1 MGVTEMQ
8 RRAEALTIADRRRV
22 EARLRGAARIG
33 VRSKREA
40 VLEMIEHDL
49 ADSETRIAARRAA
62 MPPRIRYPAELPIT
76 AHRDQLLEAIRDH
89 QVVVVAGETGS
100 GKSTQLPKLCLE
112 LGRGVAGYV
121 AQTQPRRLAART
133 IAERVA
139 AELGTPIGGA
149 VGYAMRF
156 TDTVADDTL
165 VKVMTDG
172 LLLAEIQGDRSLSAY
187 DTIIIDEAHERSLN
201 IDFLLGYLK
210 RLCRERSDLK
220 VIVTSATIDTAR
232 FSEHF
237 DDAPVVEVSG
247 RTYPVEVRYR
257 EPIDGD
263 AQPLEQPDAICRA
276 VRELT
281 TEGTGDILVFCSGE
295 REIRDAAESLAE
307 LRLPNT
313 EIVPLYARLSSAEQ
327 HRVFAPHT
335 GRRIVLATNVAETSL
350 TVPGIRAVV
359 DPGTARVSRYSRRTK
374 VQRLPI
380 EPISQASAD
389 QRAGRCGR
397 IGPGVCIRLYTEED
411 YLSRP
416 RFTEPEILRTNLAS
430 VLLQMAAA
438 GLGDIAGFPFL
449 DPPDSRSVRDG
460 LDLLEE
466 LGAVE
471 PRSQQ
476 VRLTATGRTLARI
489 PADPRVGRMLI
500 EAAASDCLADVLV
513 IAAGLSIIDP
523 RERPIGLE
531 AKADALHARF
541 AAPGSDVLGW
551 LLLWKYVSERR
562 RELSSAQFRRLCRD
576 EFLNHRRVREWQD
589 IHSQLRRVCSEAGLR
604 GAGRNSDPDVV
615 HRALLAGLLSHVG
628 RKDPDGYEYRGARG
642 ARFSIAPGSVLF
654 KQAPEWVMATD
665 LVETS
670 RLWARGVARIDP
682 LWVESVGAHLVT
694 RSHSDPW
701 WDRTRGAAMTFETVS
716 LYGIPLVTG
725 RQVPY
730 AGIDA
735 AGARALFI
743 LNALVA
749 GEWDSTHAFARHNAG
764 VLTDVEDL
772 EARFRSDLRVDDD
785 TLFSFFDERVPDD
798 VVSVR
803 HFDAWW
809 RKVVGHDPHRLDLT
823 LADAVVAEADRLDA
837 AEFPDE
843 WHHGD
848 VVAPIHY
855 TYDPGS
861 DLDGVII
868 DVPAA
873 GLDRLD
879 PSIFEWHV
887 PGHREELVTSL
898 IRSLPKQMRKA
909 FLPVRETAAQVLS
922 SPASGGLLDHVRREL
937 SRLSGLS
944 IVAEDFDL
952 DRLPPHLKPTFR
964 VIDDGGGVLAVGAD
978 LAALRSRLRS
988 EAREAV
994 GGRTHPI
1001 EQSGLT
1007 RWTFGDVPRT
1017 IRVRGP
1023 HHAVTAYPALVDEGD
1038 SVGIR
1043 VLATAEEQAD
1053 AMWFGTRRL
1062 LALRAGR
1069 VGTVVQPLLTAQA
1082 KADLRLGP
1090 YGDTG
1095 AWTAD
1100 CVECAADAVLA
1111 ELGGPVWT
1119 EAEFDA
1125 LSRRADGRMTRR
1137 VAEMAAASLD
1147 VFAALRDLQIQ
1158 VDAAVAPV
1166 FEAAVADIRAQV
1178 VRLVYP
1184 GFLAAIGP
1192 SRVADVERYLRAMIW
1207 RLERLPERPERDAE
1221 HMGIVEALEKEHARL
1236 MESIR
1241 VGPELIDVGWMLQ
1254 ELRVSYFAQP
1264 LGTKGRVSAKRVAAA
1279 LRAAELSV

>member
-1 MGVTEMQ
+1 MGVTEMR
-8 RRAEALTIADRRRV
+8 RRAEELMIADRMRV
-22 EARLRGAARIG
+22 EARLRGASRIG
-33 VRSKREA
+33 VRSKRDA
-40 VLEMIEHDL
+40 VLEKIEHDL
-49 ADSETRIAARRAA
+49 AESEDRIAARRAA
-62 MPPRIRYPAELPIT
+62 VPSKIRYPEDLPIT
-76 AHRDQLLEAIRDH
+76 AERDRLLATIRDH
-89 QVVVVAGETGS
+89 QVVIVAGETGS

-112 LGRGVAGYV
+112 LGRGVSGFV
-121 AQTQPRRLAART
+121 GQTQPRRIAART

-139 AELGTPIGGA
+139 SELDTPVGGA

-156 TDTVADDTL
+156 TDTVAEHTL

-172 LLLAEIQGDRSLSAY
+172 LLLAEIQGDRRLSAY

-210 RLCRERSDLK
+210 RLCSERPDLK

-232 FSEHF
+232 FAAHF
-237 DDAPVVEVSG
+237 DDAPIVEVSG
-247 RTYPVEVRYR
+247 RTYPVEIRYR
-257 EPIDGD
+257 EPVDSEG
-263 AQPLEQPDAICRA
+263 QPVEQPDAIAGA

-281 TEGTGDILVFCSGE
+281 ALGTGDILVFCSGE
-295 REIRDAAESLAE
+295 REIRDAADTLGEM
-307 LRLPNT
+307 RLPNT

-350 TVPGIRAVV
+350 TVPGIRYVV

-397 IGPGVCIRLYTEED
+397 IGPGVCIRLYTEDD

-430 VLLQMAAA
+430 VMLQMAAA

-460 LDLLEE
+460 LDLLDE

-471 PRSQQ
+471 PGTEP
-476 VRLTATGRTLARI
+476 VRLTSTGRTLARI

-500 EAAASDCLADVLV
+500 EAADLECLSDVLV

-523 RERPIGLE
+523 RERPTGQE
-531 AKADALHARF
+531 AKADTFHARF
-541 AAPGSDVLGW
+541 HAPGSDLLGW
-551 LLLWKYVSERR
+551 LLLWKYVSEKR
-562 RELSSAQFRRLCRD
+562 RELSSNQFRRLCRD

-589 IHSQLRRVCSEAGLR
+589 IHSQLRRVCSEAGVR
-604 GAGRNSDPDVV
+604 GSGRNADPDVV
-615 HRALLAGLLSHVG
+615 HRALLAGLLSHIG
-628 RKDPDGYEYRGARG
+628 RKDPDSHEYRGSRG
-642 ARFSIAPGSVLF
+642 ARFAIAPGSVLF
-654 KQAPEWVMATD
+654 KQSPEWVMATD

-670 RLWARGVARIDP
+670 RLWARGVAKIDP
-682 LWVESVGAHLVT
+682 AWVESVGAHLVT
-694 RSHSDPW
+694 RTHSDPW
-701 WDRTRGAAMTFETVS
+701 WDEARGAAMAYETVS
-716 LYGIPLVTG
+716 LYGIPVVMG
-725 RQVPY
+725 RQIQF
-730 AGIDA
+730 GRIDPPA
-735 AGARALFI
+735 ARALFI
-743 LNALVA
+743 QHALVA
-749 GEWDSTHAFARHNAG
+749 GEWDSEHAFAVHNSR
-764 VLTDVEDL
+764 VLAEVEDL

-785 TLFSFFDERVPDD
+785 TLFAFFDERVPED
-798 VVSVR
+798 VISVR

-823 LADAVVAEADRLDA
+823 LDDVVVPEVDRLDA

-855 TYDPGS
+855 TYEPGS
-861 DLDGVII
+861 DVDGVII

-879 PSIFEWHV
+879 PSVFEWHV

-898 IRSLPKQMRKA
+898 IRSLPKQMRKE
-909 FLPVRETAAQVLS
+909 FLPVKETAAQVLA
-922 SPASGGLLDHVRREL
+922 SPPAGGLLDHVRREL

-944 IVAEDFDL
+944 IVADDFDL

-964 VIDDGGGVLAVGAD
+964 VIDDGGSVLAVGGD
-978 LAALRSRLRS
+978 LAELRSQLRT
-988 EAREAV
+988 EARDAIN
-994 GGRTHPI
+994 RRSHPI
-1001 EQSGLT
+1001 EQTGFT
-1007 RWTFGDVPRT
+1007 QWKFGDLPRT
-1017 IRVRGP
+1017 LRVRGP
-1023 HHAVTAYPALVDEGD
+1023 HSVVSAYPSLVDEGD
-1038 SVGIR
+1038 SVAIR
-1043 VLATAEEQAD
+1043 VLATDEEQSE

-1062 LALRAGR
+1062 LTLRVHRAES
-1069 VGTVVQPLLTAQA
+1069 VVTPLLTQQA

-1090 YGDTG
+1090 YRTTAD
-1095 AWTAD
+1095 WTAD
-1100 CVECAADAVLA
+1100 CVECAADAVLS

-1119 EAEFDA
+1119 EADFA
-1125 LSRRADGRMTRR
+1125 RLASQADGRMGQRI
-1137 VAEMAAASLD
+1137 AEIAAASLE
-1147 VFAALRDLQIQ
+1147 VFAALRDLQIE
-1158 VDAAVAPV
+1158 VNASDAPV
-1166 FEAAVADIRAQV
+1166 YEAAVADIRAQV

-1184 GFLAAIGP
+1184 DFLAAIGP
-1192 SRVADVERYLRAMIW
+1192 SRIRDVERYLRGMIW
-1207 RLERLPERPERDAE
+1207 RLQRLPERPERDSE
-1221 HMGIVEALEKEHARL
+1221 HMAIIEILEKEHARL

-1241 VGPELIDVGWMLQ
+1241 VGPELIEVGWMLQ

-1264 LGTKGRVSAKRVAAA
+1264 LGTKGRVSAKRVGAA
-1279 LRAAELSV
+1279 LRAAELAV